1 MSHYQSIIRP
11 ILAEYPEIQAIYLF
25 GSWGTDEQLPD
36 SDLELALLLPVKLAK
51 LVAPWEWLALAAR
64 IAEQVGVAQVDLI
77 NIRSVDTVFRR
88 EIIAAE
94 RQIYCADEHA
104 AAEFEMLTLSF
115 YQQLQEERRDII
127 RDAVSSG
134 RFRHA

>member
-1 MSHYQSIIRP
+1 MSHYQSIIQL
-11 ILAEYPEIQAIYLF
+11 ILAEYPETQAIYLF
-25 GSWGTDEQLPD
+25 GSWDTDEQWPE
-36 SDLELALLLPVKLAK
+36 SDLDLALLLPLKLAK
-51 LVAPWEWLALAAR
+51 RIAPWQWLSLAAR
-64 IAEQVGVAQVDLI
+64 IAEQAGVAQVDLI

-94 RQIYCADEHA
+94 RQIYCADEGA

-115 YQQLQEERRDII
+115 YQQLQEERREII
-127 RDAVSSG
+127 RDAISSG